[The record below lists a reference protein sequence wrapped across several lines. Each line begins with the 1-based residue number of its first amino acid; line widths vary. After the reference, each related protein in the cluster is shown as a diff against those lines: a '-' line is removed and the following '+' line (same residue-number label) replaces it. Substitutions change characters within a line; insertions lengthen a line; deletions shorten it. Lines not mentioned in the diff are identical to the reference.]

1 MNDVIVKN
9 QLGYA
14 KGNKVKRYTRKHLRL
29 LLNRDKMKQEDA
41 ERARK
46 RLAQWLQR
54 NHPAD

>member
-1 MNDVIVKN
+1 MNDAIVKN
-9 QLGYA
+9 QLGYT

-29 LLNRDKMKQEDA
+29 LLNRGKMERENA
-41 ERARK
+41 ERASK